1 MCEHIELTGG
11 HATQMHV
18 VVPKPLYDELATV
31 LSQNEINDVV
41 VESLK
46 DSLRKR
52 RFRRDLER
60 TAQRREP

>member
-1 MCEHIELTGG
+1 MCEQIELNGDN
-11 HATQMHV
+11 ATRMQV
-18 VVPKPLYDELATV
+18 VVPKPIYDELAAV

-46 DSLRKR
+46 DSLRKF

-60 TAQRREP
+60 TAQRRAP

>member
-1 MCEHIELTGG
+1 MSEHLDLNGDN
-11 HATQMHV
+11 ATPMQV
-18 VVPKPLYDELATV
+18 VVPKPLYDELAAV
-31 LSQNEINDVV
+31 MSQSEINAAV

-60 TAQRREP
+60 TAQRRQP

>member
-1 MCEHIELTGG
+1 MSEHLDLNGDNVTR
-11 HATQMHV
+11 MHV
-18 VVPKPLYDELATV
+18 VVPKPLYDELAAAM
-31 LSQNEINDVV
+31 SQSELNDAV

>member
-1 MCEHIELTGG
+1 MCEHIELNGD
-11 HATQMHV
+11 HATRMQV
-18 VVPKPLYDELATV
+18 VVPKLIYDELTAV

>member
-1 MCEHIELTGG
+1 MCEHIELNGDN
-11 HATQMHV
+11 ATRMQV
-18 VVPKPLYDELATV
+18 VVPKPIYDELAAV

-46 DSLRKR
+46 DSLRKF

-60 TAQRREP
+60 TAQRRAP

>member
-1 MCEHIELTGG
+1 MSEHLDLNGDN
-11 HATQMHV
+11 ATPMQV
-18 VVPKPLYDELATV
+18 VVPKPLYDELAAIM
-31 LSQNEINDVV
+31 SQSEINDAV

-60 TAQRREP
+60 TAQRRAR

>member
-1 MCEHIELTGG
+1 MSEHIELNGDN
-11 HATQMHV
+11 ATRMQV
-18 VVPKPLYDELATV
+18 VVPKPLYDELAAV
-31 LSQNEINDVV
+31 LSQSEINDAV

>member
-1 MCEHIELTGG
+1 MSEHLDLNGDN
-11 HATQMHV
+11 ATRMQV
-18 VVPKPLYDELATV
+18 VVPESLYDELVAIM
-31 LSQNEINDVV
+31 SQSEINDAV

-60 TAQRREP
+60 TAQRRAP

>member
-1 MCEHIELTGG
+1 MGEQIELNGDN
-11 HATQMHV
+11 ATRMQV
-18 VVPKPLYDELATV
+18 VVPKPLYDELAAV
-31 LSQNEINDVV
+31 LSQSEINDVV

-60 TAQRREP
+60 TAQRRAP

>member
-1 MCEHIELTGG
+1 MSEHSELNGG
-11 HATQMHV
+11 HATHMQV

-31 LSQNEINDVV
+31 MSQSEINDAV

>member
-1 MCEHIELTGG
+1 MSEHLELNGDN
-11 HATQMHV
+11 ATPMQV
-18 VVPKPLYDELATV
+18 VVPKPLYDELAAV
-31 LSQNEINDVV
+31 MSQREINDAV

-60 TAQRREP
+60 TAQRRQP

>member
-1 MCEHIELTGG
+1 MCEHIELNGDN
-11 HATQMHV
+11 ATSMQV
-18 VVPKPLYDELATV
+18 VVPKPLYDELAAV
-31 LSQNEINDVV
+31 LSQSEINDAV

-46 DSLRKR
+46 DSLRKL

>member
-1 MCEHIELTGG
+1 M
-11 HATQMHV
+11 QV
-18 VVPKPLYDELATV
+18 VVPKPLYDELAAV
-31 LSQNEINDVV
+31 MSQSEINDTV

-60 TAQRREP
+60 TAQRRKP

>member
-1 MCEHIELTGG
+1 MSEHTELNGG
-11 HATQMHV
+11 HATQVQV
-18 VVPKPLYDELATV
+18 VVPKSLYDELAAIM
-31 LSQNEINDVV
+31 SQSEINDAV

>member
-1 MCEHIELTGG
+1 MSEHIELNGG
-11 HATQMHV
+11 QATQMQV
-18 VVPKPLYDELATV
+18 VVPKPLYDELTAV
-31 LSQNEINDVV
+31 MSQSEINDAV